1 MSQNSIRI
9 VIAIFVLVVI
19 GMFVFAYVQRS
30 RVNTAANEEPATST
44 PQTPYDSITHV
55 DAKHFYIDGTHTVA
69 GEIEMPTPCDLLQA
83 TSSVDTG
90 VTPQKA
96 TIDFSVINN
105 AESCAQV
112 VTPARF
118 LVSFDADDDAAITAT
133 FMGRPIELNLIPAAE
148 GETPEDFELYLKG

>member
-83 TSSVDTG
+83 TSSV
-90 VTPQKA
+90 
-96 TIDFSVINN
+96 INN